1 MKSICPASPGCT
13 AAAGEPEALARRG
26 RRERRRGVAFMR
38 LHAVVVGFAFF
49 SIGFSSGCERQPTGR
64 QDSGGQEA
72 ARVGQTSQS
81 TAVRKTGSVES
92 PRPESLCV
100 KEVECFSGIASD
112 RCSIL
117 RSVIVSAAQTRIGN
131 ERSLC
136 ETFAGAS
143 LRFKVYDSFVD
154 VNVDASAVV
163 LKRLGLGA
171 LAVDWDDTASA
182 FMLRGN
188 EPSAPVSRA
197 THSSR

>member
-1 MKSICPASPGCT
+1 
-13 AAAGEPEALARRG
+13 
-26 RRERRRGVAFMR
+26 
-38 LHAVVVGFAFF
+38 
-49 SIGFSSGCERQPTGR
+49 
-64 QDSGGQEA
+64 
-72 ARVGQTSQS
+72 
-81 TAVRKTGSVES
+81 
-92 PRPESLCV
+92 V

-182 FMLRGN
+182 FRLRGN
-188 EPSAPVSRA
+188 EASAPVLAGHSFLSIAAPNLTEKGMKEFEVNGRVFLEVNVASAAIKFAISRSGAHELLLIRSPATDQEEYSRA
-197 THSSR
+197 VEQELIKKARAAGK